1 MINMVV
7 DLHIEKIAK
16 GYKAF
21 SANDTIEYQKRY
33 FTDVLNRYK
42 KQKGVTIDFIHGSGK
57 GVLRNELISILERN
71 FPGIGYSDAPFA
83 IYGYQGAL
91 RITIR

>member
-1 MINMVV
+1 MNQMVI

-21 SANDTIEYQKRY
+21 NASDSIEYQKKY
-33 FTDVLNRYK
+33 FKEIINRYK

-57 GVLRNELISILERN
+57 GVLRNELISILDRDY
-71 FPGIGYSDAPFA
+71 PGITYSDAPFA
-83 IYGYQGAL
+83 VYGYQGAL